1 MLRLHTVCESV
12 DCPNVGECWNRLSAT
27 FTIWATSARAASDSA
42 RCRNGLD
49 TVDYDE
55 PSRVAEAV
63 AQFGL
68 RHAVI
73 TSVNRDDREDGG
85 AEVFAM
91 VIRAMRDRLPSCTV
105 EVLVPNF
112 QGSRAAM
119 DVVLKARPDVL
130 NQNVETVS
138 RLYRTVCIGSDCQR
152 SLSMLRYAS
161 TRVLSTPTKS
171 GIMVGLGETSEA
183 IRNIL
188 EDLRD
193 AARR

>member
-1 MLRLHTVCESV
+1 MRHSRFGQRLHA
-12 DCPNVGECWNRLSAT
+12 PPR
-27 FTIWATSARAASDSA
+27 IPP
-42 RCRNGLD
+42 CRNGLD

-85 AEVFAM
+85 AELFAM

-138 RLYRTVCIGSDCQR
+138 RLYRTVCIDCQR
-152 SLSMLRYAS
+152 SLSMLRHAS
-161 TRVLSTPTKS
+161 TRVLSTATKS
-171 GIMVGLGETSEA
+171 GIMLGLGETSEA

-188 EDLRD
+188 DDLRD